1 MQQLDLQGATLVA
14 HSMGCGELVRYFS
27 RHGGRGVARI
37 VMVAPIT
44 PITVKTPDNPT
55 GVDSATLEKTREA
68 FCKDRPHIITGAA
81 PAFFGAPKN
90 TVSAEMMQWWTDMLL
105 QCSMKVLL
113 KLHRVF
119 TTTDFRPDLRVI
131 SLPTLIIQGDC
142 DTSTPLELTGRR
154 TAALIPG
161 SQLRVYENAAHGLPI
176 THADRLNHD
185 LLAYASS

>member
-1 MQQLDLQGATLVA
+1 M
-14 HSMGCGELVRYFS
+14 
-27 RHGGRGVARI
+27 
-37 VMVAPIT
+37 
-44 PITVKTPDNPT
+44 
-55 GVDSATLEKTREA
+55 
-68 FCKDRPHIITGAA
+68 
-81 PAFFGAPKN
+81 
-90 TVSAEMMQWWTDMLL
+90 
-105 QCSMKVLL
+105 
-113 KLHRVF
+113 F
-119 TTTDFRPDLRVI
+119 TTTDFRPDLRAI